1 METDTARAAWEGQAF
16 LQGQR
21 AGINEF
27 GLPENVRDFPGGM
40 APELGLDAG
49 DGVFDLMEISRQ
61 REEASQVQR
70 TVGGSI

>member
-1 METDTARAAWEGQAF
+1 M
-16 LQGQR
+16 
-21 AGINEF
+21 
-27 GLPENVRDFPGGM
+27 RDFPGGM